1 MVLQNE
7 IKSMEKAYIGNAC
20 CPIELCLIY
29 KHNKIYSNQ
38 IRIKIRINVIYTCS
52 DCLKYNENYYTG
64 PPLSWV
70 EKRTGIANHCEF

>member
-29 KHNKIYSNQ
+29 KHNKIKYVQ
-38 IRIKIRINVIYTCS
+38 IKSESIRINVIYTCS
-52 DCLKYNENYYTG
+52 DCLK
-64 PPLSWV
+64 
-70 EKRTGIANHCEF
+70 